1 MGAVLSQIQ
10 SDGSCRP
17 VAYASRALTS
27 TEERYAQIEK
37 ESLAITWACERF
49 SDYLI
54 GNSFHVQTDHK
65 PLVSLLS
72 SKPLDALPVRI
83 QRFRMR
89 LLRFMYT
96 ISHIPGKELTLADDA
111 LSRAPVSDPT
121 SADTQFS
128 KEVEAYVNLVL
139 ESFPATEKQL
149 KRIQEAQTAD
159 AVCTQLYKY
168 CEEEWPHK
176 DLLPNAIKPYF
187 QFSDELNVQRHLL
200 LKGSR
205 IVIPTSMQLEM
216 LDKLHHAHQGIQ
228 KCRQWAQQSI
238 WWPGLSRQ
246 LADLVNNCSI
256 YCKERHQPP
265 ESLMPSKFPT
275 LSWQKVGTNLFYW
288 KNACYLLIVDYY
300 SRYIEIA
307 KLANESSIEVIRHT
321 KSVFARHGIPQ
332 EVISDNGPQYSSIQ
346 YKKFATEYGFFH
358 TTSSPRFPQSN
369 GKAER
374 AVKTVKSLLKKA
386 EDPYMAMLTYRSTP
400 LSSGFSPAE
409 LLMSR
414 RLCANLPIMQSQ
426 LQPSVPNFSLIKAR
440 EEERKSNQK
449 RVFDS

>member
-1 MGAVLSQIQ
+1 MK
-10 SDGSCRP
+10 
-17 VAYASRALTS
+17 
-27 TEERYAQIEK
+27 K

-89 LLRFMYT
+89 LLRFTYT
-96 ISHIPGKELTLADDA
+96 ISHIPGKELTLADA

-128 KEVEAYVNLVL
+128 KEVEAYVNLVF

-168 CEEEWPHK
+168 CEEGWPHK

-187 QFSDELNVQRHLL
+187 QFSGELNVQKHLL

-205 IVIPTSMQLEM
+205 IVIPTSMQLEL

-228 KCRQWAQQSI
+228 KCRQRAQQSI

-256 YCKERHQPP
+256 CCKERHQPP
-265 ESLMPSKFPT
+265 EPLYAIKIS
-275 LSWQKVGTNLFYW
+275 
-288 KNACYLLIVDYY
+288 
-300 SRYIEIA
+300 YIA
-307 KLANESSIEVIRHT
+307 M
-321 KSVFARHGIPQ
+321 
-332 EVISDNGPQYSSIQ
+332 
-346 YKKFATEYGFFH
+346 
-358 TTSSPRFPQSN
+358 
-369 GKAER
+369 AE
-374 AVKTVKSLLKKA
+374 
-386 EDPYMAMLTYRSTP
+386 
-400 LSSGFSPAE
+400 GG
-409 LLMSR
+409 
-414 RLCANLPIMQSQ
+414 N
-426 LQPSVPNFSLIKAR
+426 
-440 EEERKSNQK
+440 
-449 RVFDS
+449 